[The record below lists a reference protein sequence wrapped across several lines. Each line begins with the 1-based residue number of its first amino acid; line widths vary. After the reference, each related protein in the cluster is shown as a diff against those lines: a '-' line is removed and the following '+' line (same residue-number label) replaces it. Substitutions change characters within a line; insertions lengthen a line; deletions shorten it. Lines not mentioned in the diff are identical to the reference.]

1 MRLSE
6 LGSILAMSPETFTR
20 KLKKLG
26 FTPHNAHELLGIGR
40 ASAYNY
46 ASGES
51 EVPTI
56 VELLLDMYER
66 YGVPDRKKKR

>member
-1 MRLSE
+1 
-6 LGSILAMSPETFTR
+6 MSPETFTR

-26 FTPHNAHELLGIGR
+26 FTPHNAHELLGTGR
-40 ASAYNY
+40 ASNFKY
-46 ASGES
+46 ASGAA
-51 EVPTI
+51 EVPEI